1 MRSFRAVR
9 WIIWANVAVALVSL
23 VCYTLGLVDVPRQVM
38 PLHWSGVLAGHW
50 WEFLTYMW
58 IHAQFEGA
66 GVLHIVCNMMTLAP
80 FGRMVE
86 GTLGSRAFLGI
97 YFAGGLGGACGFVI
111 ESGLRRW
118 LAGPVP
124 DFDPGMVG
132 ASAAVL
138 GVVAAFAVLQPSA
151 QISLLFLPFRLRAG
165 RFLLLFGAISLVM
178 IFIPSLQFIA
188 HSAHIGGMLGGWLWV
203 RWIVGHRNSR
213 KFMSD
218 SELGSVPS
226 EFIRLEVESLTE
238 EAIRLETDLV
248 LDKIS
253 RLGLEQLNER
263 DRWILAR
270 AKRLFMA

>member
-1 MRSFRAVR
+1 MRSFNTVR
-9 WIIWANVAVALVSL
+9 WVIWANVGVALVSL
-23 VCYTLGLVDVPRQVM
+23 ICYTLGLVDVPREVM

-97 YFAGGLGGACGFVI
+97 YFAGGLGGACGFII
-111 ESGLRRW
+111 ESGLRHW
-118 LAGPVP
+118 ISGPIP

-151 QISLLFLPFRLRAG
+151 QISLLFLPFRMRAG
-165 RFLLLFGAISLVM
+165 RFLILFGAISLVM

-188 HSAHIGGMLGGWLWV
+188 HSAHIGGMLGGWLWM
-203 RWIVGHRNSR
+203 RWMVDDPGSRKIHVGH
-213 KFMSD
+213 
-218 SELGSVPS
+218 ELIPNQSGYA
-226 EFIRLEVESLTE
+226 RLEVEKLSE
-238 EAIRLETDLV
+238 EAIIVETDVV

-253 RLGLEQLNER
+253 RLGVGQLDER
-263 DRWILAR
+263 DREVLAR
-270 AKRLFMA
+270 AKRLFRA